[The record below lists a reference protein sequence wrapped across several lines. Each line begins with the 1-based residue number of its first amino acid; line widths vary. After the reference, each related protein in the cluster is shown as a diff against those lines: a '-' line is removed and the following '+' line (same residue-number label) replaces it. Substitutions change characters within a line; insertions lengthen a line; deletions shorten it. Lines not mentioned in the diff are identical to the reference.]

1 MGWYLHPGSGHGV
14 QENQG
19 GHQGPSQDAILHLPE
34 TEQECHTE
42 GKHVQP
48 WERGGL
54 VAGLPRVPADQQDSS
69 GFMQWVKV
77 SQPQEPHKGPPPGD
91 PGAGTADRPRQPRD
105 VPEARNPSL
114 PGLSCLETCGPSWPL
129 PSGRCRLVGTL
140 WTWSR
145 VLRKAEGLKE
155 ALFPA
160 APTASGSDGSQ
171 NQANLPAPACQRG
184 SWKRVGAS
192 PTASQQ
198 TGHTHVPH
206 ATASGQSWHRTGG
219 PRP

>member
-69 GFMQWVKV
+69 WLHAMGKGVTAPGT
-77 SQPQEPHKGPPPGD
+77 PQ
-91 PGAGTADRPRQPRD
+91 GTSTWRPR
-105 VPEARNPSL
+105 
-114 PGLSCLETCGPSWPL
+114 G
-129 PSGRCRLVGTL
+129 
-140 WTWSR
+140 
-145 VLRKAEGLKE
+145 
-155 ALFPA
+155 
-160 APTASGSDGSQ
+160 
-171 NQANLPAPACQRG
+171 
-184 SWKRVGAS
+184 
-192 PTASQQ
+192 
-198 TGHTHVPH
+198 
-206 ATASGQSWHRTGG
+206 WHC
-219 PRP
+219 